1 MTSAYRCLTIAYV
14 ITGFRCSF
22 DQTERSYST
31 VHPAYLFMKVTA
43 NPFTKLLTCKS
54 IKVVA
59 GHKETLYIRTES
71 K

>member
-14 ITGFRCSF
+14 ITGFRCGF
-22 DQTERSYST
+22 DQTERSL
-31 VHPAYLFMKVTA
+31 VRPAYLFVNVTA
-43 NPFTKLLTCKS
+43 NPSTKPLTCKS